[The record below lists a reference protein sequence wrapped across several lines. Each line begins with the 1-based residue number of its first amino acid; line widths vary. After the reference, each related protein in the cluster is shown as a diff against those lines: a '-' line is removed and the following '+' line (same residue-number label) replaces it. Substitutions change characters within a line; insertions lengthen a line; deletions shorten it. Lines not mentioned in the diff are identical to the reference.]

1 MSSSAPERYAAVVV
15 GAGHAG
21 LAISHC
27 LREHGIEHVVLERG
41 RVGERWRS
49 ERWDSL
55 TLLTPNWA
63 TWLPGYTYTGDE
75 PDGFMGRDEV
85 AGYLDGYASSFGP
98 PLRTG
103 VEVRALTVET
113 GGYRLCTSEG
123 ELWASAVV
131 LATGPFQLPRVP
143 GLAAG
148 MPGDIAQVHSS
159 AYRNA
164 AQLPPGGV
172 LVVGGGASGQQI
184 AEDLLRAGRA
194 VHLSVGRLRAVPRRY
209 RGRDYFWWLE
219 NTGFY
224 DVTVDTL
231 GGRRPSK
238 LPSPSLTGVN
248 GGHDLSARTLAAQ
261 GATVVGRLAAVNGG
275 RLLFADDLAGSL
287 AGGDEAFARFVERVD
302 RWLADNDEQ
311 ADAPEHRPA
320 LPDPPAAR
328 DGQLEVDLVAAGIAS
343 VIWATGFQSGFD
355 WVHAP
360 ILDARGAPV
369 HHRGITAS
377 RGLYVLGLPWLH
389 RQRSAFIRGAEED
402 ARHIAAHL
410 TMTLGS

>member
-1 MSSSAPERYAAVVV
+1 M

-21 LAISHC
+21 LATSHC
-27 LREHGIEHVVLERG
+27 LAEHGIEHVVLERG
-41 RVGERWRS
+41 RVAERWRS

-75 PDGFMGRDEV
+75 PDGYMGRDEV
-85 AGYLDGYASSFGP
+85 AGYLDAYAAAFDP

-103 VEVRALTVET
+103 VDVRGVTRHD
-113 GGYRLCTSEG
+113 GGYRLRTSDG
-123 ELWASAVV
+123 ELEVAAVV

-143 GLAAG
+143 ALAAG
-148 MPGDIAQVHSS
+148 LPDDVTQVHSS

-164 AQLPPGGV
+164 TQLPPGGV

-224 DVTVDTL
+224 DATVDTL
-231 GGRRPSK
+231 AGGRPPK
-238 LPSPSLTGVN
+238 MPSPSLTGVN

-261 GATVVGRLAAVNGG
+261 GATVVGRLAAVDGG

-287 AGGDEAFARFVERVD
+287 ARGDEAFARFVERVEG
-302 RWLADNDEQ
+302 WLADHGEQ

-320 LPDPPAAR
+320 LPDPPAAS
-328 DGQLEVDLVAAGIAS
+328 DGQFQVDLVTAGIAS
-343 VIWATGFQSGFD
+343 IIWATGFQPSFE
-355 WVHAP
+355 WVHVP
-360 ILDARGAPV
+360 ILDDRGAPV

-410 TMTLGS
+410 ATVLSA